1 MTRLLVAAL
10 AFAASACEEDPPP
23 IAPDVRPPD
32 PEPGIDASVDAGAD
46 AAPDAEAPPAH
57 GDTCDDAIDIRADYE
72 PGEDGA
78 YHIQGDLDAFRNDLE
93 TCGLAG
99 YDADAVYVY
108 VPPTNGLL
116 RTRLGEGDYADV
128 IVQTSCGEQETNLS
142 CVSYPGVA
150 CSEGPCGHLDPVSAG
165 VPMFVVVDGRRT
177 AARTY
182 ELELQ
187 LHPWAREGEECAE
200 ADPARTCRP
209 PQICRVEDDASRCRA
224 MTCGDGIVEGDL
236 FAGLGEE
243 CDDGN
248 AESGDGCSEACT
260 LAEQGPA
267 GDACAD
273 AVPFHVVETHP
284 DLFLQAYGFGVSDTT
299 GAAAD
304 LEGSC
309 APSAA
314 SADQV
319 WTITVD
325 QATPF
330 TVAVAPEVEGYL
342 PLLYLLAQEAD
353 TCGATELACATG
365 DEVNLY
371 TALEIESLEPG
382 TYYLVVDGVDG
393 DAVTEGPYSIEAVFA
408 TL

>member
-1 MTRLLVAAL
+1 
-10 AFAASACEEDPPP
+10 
-23 IAPDVRPPD
+23 
-32 PEPGIDASVDAGAD
+32 
-46 AAPDAEAPPAH
+46 
-57 GDTCDDAIDIRADYE
+57 
-72 PGEDGA
+72 
-78 YHIQGDLDAFRNDLE
+78 
-93 TCGLAG
+93 
-99 YDADAVYVY
+99 
-108 VPPTNGLL
+108 
-116 RTRLGEGDYADV
+116 V
-128 IVQTSCGEQETNLS
+128 IVQTTCGDELANLS

-150 CSEGPCGHLDPVSAG
+150 CPEGSCGHVDAVSAG
-165 VPMFVVVDGRRT
+165 QPLFVVVDGRRT
-177 AARTY
+177 AARAY

-187 LHPWAREGEECAE
+187 LHRWAREGEECAE

-209 PQICRVEDDASRCRA
+209 PQICRAEKGANRCRD
-224 MTCGDGIVEGDL
+224 MVCGDGIVEGDL

-248 AESGDGCSEACT
+248 AAGGDGCSEACT
-260 LAEQGPA
+260 LTTQGPA
-267 GDACAD
+267 GDTCAD

-284 DLFLQAYGFGVSDTT
+284 DLFLQAYGFGASDTT

-309 APSAA
+309 APSAG

-319 WTITVD
+319 WTIHVD
-325 QATPF
+325 EATPF
-330 TVAVAPEVEGYL
+330 TAAVAPDVEGYL
-342 PLLYLLAQEAD
+342 PILYLLAQEAG

-365 DEVNLY
+365 DEVNRY
-371 TALEIESLEPG
+371 TTLEIETLEPG